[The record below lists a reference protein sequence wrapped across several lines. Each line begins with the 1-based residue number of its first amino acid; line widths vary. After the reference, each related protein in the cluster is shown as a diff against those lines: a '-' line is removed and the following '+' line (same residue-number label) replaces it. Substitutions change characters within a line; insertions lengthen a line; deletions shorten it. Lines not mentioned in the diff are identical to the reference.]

1 MDQILISHYAHRSI
15 TTTGFNTREHPYPLE
30 PPNHR
35 GPWTYNY
42 NGSFNE
48 SMKINENQCAL
59 AGSARNTKELT
70 T

>member
-1 MDQILISHYAHRSI
+1 MAIRL
-15 TTTGFNTREHPYPLE
+15 NTREHPYPLE

-42 NGSFNE
+42 NGSFNDE
-48 SMKINENQCAL
+48 NQIENQCAL